1 MTFRNT
7 IDFLAS
13 CIFTK
18 RCRFCNRVCDVRDEI
33 CSRCADDIHRI
44 EGEICNNCGCNKTL
58 FNHKER
64 KHFFESICAPY
75 YYEGAPQK
83 AVIHLKHKI
92 NPNILTRLAED
103 MSECVK
109 ERYKELE
116 FDYITY
122 VPMHQSDIKQRGY
135 NQAQALAEEISKNL
149 SIPCYPLINKDYS
162 TKSQHILRGVY
173 RTGNLMGA
181 LSFNKKAG
189 IDVSDTRI
197 LIVDD
202 IKTTGATL
210 DECAK
215 ALLYEGCAEVRCVTA
230 CIGTKNKIPE
240 DDKKEKE

>member
-109 ERYKELE
+109 ERYKEHLHTTALPR
-116 FDYITY
+116 FSVKYRSATHNGQTVYLYIL
-122 VPMHQSDIKQRGY
+122 PLSQENEISFHHGQFI
-135 NQAQALAEEISKNL
+135 AAEEIVAQPKRCSANL
-149 SIPCYPLINKDYS
+149 
-162 TKSQHILRGVY
+162 
-173 RTGNLMGA
+173 
-181 LSFNKKAG
+181 
-189 IDVSDTRI
+189 
-197 LIVDD
+197 
-202 IKTTGATL
+202 
-210 DECAK
+210 
-215 ALLYEGCAEVRCVTA
+215 
-230 CIGTKNKIPE
+230 
-240 DDKKEKE
+240 EKESELLAMAAELWKEFPPL